1 MSGLIGSLPVNAEV
15 RLTDEIRDELLALP
29 SLRGRPFESPDELRN
44 RVVLVTFFASWCP
57 PCLSEF
63 AHLNDLREAFA
74 DSQLVI
80 VAVNVHEQWD
90 GARPDSMAR
99 FLETAKPSFKVL
111 KGGPEIRAAF
121 GGIDR
126 IPTVFVFAPS
136 GASAMHFI
144 HHTGAKKTHATLE
157 ELSEAVEGALAS
169 Q

>member
-99 FLETAKPSFKVL
+99 FLETTKPSFKVL